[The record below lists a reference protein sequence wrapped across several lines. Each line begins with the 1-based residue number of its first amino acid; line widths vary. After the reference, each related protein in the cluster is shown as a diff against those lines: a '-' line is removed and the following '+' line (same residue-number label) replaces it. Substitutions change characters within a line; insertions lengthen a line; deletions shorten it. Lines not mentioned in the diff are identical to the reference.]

1 MLTFNPTSI
10 MGPEAKSVTNHWPKA
25 KNTYTISHKHTS
37 NNTKHTTAL
46 YRSNIGML
54 EFLAFVSV

>member
-1 MLTFNPTSI
+1 
-10 MGPEAKSVTNHWPKA
+10 MGPEAKSDKNHWPKA
-25 KNTYTISHKHTS
+25 KNTYTISHTHTNS
-37 NNTKHTTAL
+37 NTKHTTAL